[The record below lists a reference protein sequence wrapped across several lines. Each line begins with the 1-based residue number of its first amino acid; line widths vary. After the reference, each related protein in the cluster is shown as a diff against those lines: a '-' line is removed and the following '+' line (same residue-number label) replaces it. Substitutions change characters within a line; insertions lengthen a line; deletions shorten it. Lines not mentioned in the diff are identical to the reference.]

1 MLMYSC
7 SVLLINV
14 LGLATCTRPS
24 STGTTALR
32 VLVVLLVV
40 VAVLRT
46 TATYYSQPADTRLRT
61 TASQLTPGV
70 VATMLL
76 RWCQRTAT

>member
-40 VAVLRT
+40 VLRT

-76 RWCQRTAT
+76 RWCERTAT